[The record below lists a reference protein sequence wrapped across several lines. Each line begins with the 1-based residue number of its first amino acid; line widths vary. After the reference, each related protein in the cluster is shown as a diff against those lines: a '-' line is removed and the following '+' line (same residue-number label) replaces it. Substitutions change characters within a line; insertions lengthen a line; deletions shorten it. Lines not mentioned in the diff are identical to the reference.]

1 MKPYNAYKSVKKKYI
16 FISPLLF
23 ILLLFNILILLVN
36 NNRFKIP
43 EVLFEKTFNLFNEEL
58 NIKTGDITYIFPRK
72 LEFKNIN
79 LFKYDKEILEINDV
93 LLDLR
98 IVGLIFLKSD
108 FINKLSCKR
117 IQSKEY
123 FGGTEIK
130 DLYLYKKQS
139 MLHGRVLFH
148 NKNYD
153 IRLKTILDR
162 KKSVKLFNTLR
173 QNVDLFLDNKSG
185 MVNKPDFFDENQTL
199 SIDSVLEITDTIRL
213 ECSTNDL
220 VGLSKEDLK
229 GLMQIYFDDD
239 IVVLKSKICIENF
252 GFKKLIFPFLPVRFF
267 PTLNYLTELQMD

>member
-16 FISPLLF
+16 FISPFLF

-79 LFKYDKEILEINDV
+79 LFNYDKEILEINDV
-93 LLDLR
+93 LLDLS
-98 IVGLIFLKSD
+98 VVDLIFFKSD

-139 MLHGRVLFH
+139 MLHGRLLFH

-162 KKSVKLFNTLR
+162 RKK
-173 QNVDLFLDNKSG
+173 
-185 MVNKPDFFDENQTL
+185 
-199 SIDSVLEITDTIRL
+199 
-213 ECSTNDL
+213 C
-220 VGLSKEDLK
+220 
-229 GLMQIYFDDD
+229 
-239 IVVLKSKICIENF
+239 
-252 GFKKLIFPFLPVRFF
+252 KLI
-267 PTLNYLTELQMD
+267 